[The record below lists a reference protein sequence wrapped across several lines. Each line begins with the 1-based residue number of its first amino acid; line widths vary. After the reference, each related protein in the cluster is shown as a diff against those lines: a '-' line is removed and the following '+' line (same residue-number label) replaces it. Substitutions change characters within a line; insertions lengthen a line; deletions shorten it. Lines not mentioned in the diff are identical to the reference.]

1 MMWEMD
7 NFRSAIVSKLTAA
20 APTLDAAQQIHLA
33 LKFSITGWIPAA
45 VEKLVC
51 RSEPPSVQ
59 EAQTMGL
66 DIATKIWTM
75 RERNRSRN
83 VSKVRNDAHQ
93 KLYDAWVAGCTCR
106 GCIHGKEVAP
116 ERDAGPVDI
125 DYAEFDTGVR
135 QEVQFMDV
143 SDVPL
148 TLG

>member
-1 MMWEMD
+1 MWEMD
-7 NFRSAIVSKLTAA
+7 DLCSTVVSKLSATD
-20 APTLDAAQQIHLA
+20 PVLDAAQQIRLA
-33 LKFSITGWIPAA
+33 LKFSIPGWIPAA

-83 VSKVRNDAHQ
+83 VDKVRNDAQQ
-93 KLYDAWVAGCTCR
+93 KLYDAWVPSCTCK

-116 ERDAGPVDI
+116 KRDVGPVDI

-143 SDVPL
+143 SDVAL